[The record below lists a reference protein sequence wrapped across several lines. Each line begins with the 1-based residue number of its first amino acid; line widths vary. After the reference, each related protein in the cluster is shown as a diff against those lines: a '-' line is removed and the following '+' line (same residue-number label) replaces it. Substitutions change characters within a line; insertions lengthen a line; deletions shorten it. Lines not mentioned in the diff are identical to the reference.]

1 MRTDRRPRALAL
13 ALLVWML
20 SGPAAGLEPAHLV
33 AGFPR
38 GQAVLETSGPRCLLI
53 DLFIAST
60 PEQRAQGLMFVESLG
75 EFEGMYFGYSSPVG
89 LVMWMKNTLVPLDML
104 FIGPDGAVAN
114 IARDAQPLSTTRIG
128 SGGPAIGVLELNA
141 GFASR
146 WRVSPGTRLLL
157 LL

>member
-1 MRTDRRPRALAL
+1 MQTDRRPWSLACL
-13 ALLVWML
+13 SLLGLL
-20 SGPAAGLEPAHLV
+20 SGPAAALEPSHLV

-53 DLFIAST
+53 DLIIAST
-60 PEQRAQGLMFVESLG
+60 PQQRSQGLMFVESLG
-75 EFEGMYFGYSSPVG
+75 EFEGMYFGYSSPVE
-89 LVMWMKNTLVPLDML
+89 LAMWMKNTILSLDML
-104 FIGPDGAVAN
+104 FIGLDGTVTS
-114 IARDAQPLSTTRIG
+114 IARDTQPFSTTRIG

-146 WRVSPGTRLLL
+146 WRVAPGTRLLL

>member
-1 MRTDRRPRALAL
+1 MRSERRPWALACAIL
-13 ALLVWML
+13 FWML
-20 SGPAAGLEPAHLV
+20 SGPAAGLEPTHLV

-60 PEQRAQGLMFVESLG
+60 PQQRSQGLMFVESLG
-75 EFEGMYFGYSSPVG
+75 EFEGMYFGYNSPVE
-89 LVMWMKNTLVPLDML
+89 LVMWMKNTALSLDML
-104 FIGPDGAVAN
+104 FIGPDGAVKS
-114 IARDAQPLSTTRIG
+114 IARDTQPFSATRIG

>member
-1 MRTDRRPRALAL
+1 MRTDRRPWALACPI
-13 ALLVWML
+13 LLWML

-33 AGFPR
+33 AGFPQ
-38 GQAVLETSGPRCLLI
+38 GQAVLETGGPRCLLI

-75 EFEGMYFGYSSPVG
+75 EFEGMYFGYNSPVE
-89 LVMWMKNTLVPLDML
+89 LVMWMKNTAVSLDML
-104 FIGPDGAVAN
+104 FIRPDGAVGS
-114 IARDAQPLSTTRIG
+114 IARDTQPFSTTRIG

-146 WRVSPGTRLLL
+146 WRVSPGTRILLL
-157 LL
+157 L